1 VFANSST
8 VLGGVND
15 DSVETCNEEDVR
27 RADPAA
33 AVVITKDVVVVGI
46 ADATAR
52 NNVKEI
58 FILFCIIVGWKG
70 WGVLLYFLARVFYT
84 AEDDNPICSIINNTP
99 KKEK

>member
-27 RADPAA
+27 RADPSA
-33 AVVITKDVVVVGI
+33 AVVVTKDVVVVGI

-58 FILFCIIVGWKG
+58 FIFYVIVGWKG
-70 WGVLLYFLARVFYT
+70 CFVVFFIYFWQKSLLLLDSRG
-84 AEDDNPICSIINNTP
+84 
-99 KKEK
+99 